1 MHIHDKYISGKFPTW
16 AMGVTT
22 NSFAIKDIHYGRQRS
37 HPQSLSSLCEILA
50 PNYSCDAEKST

>member
-1 MHIHDKYISGKFPTW
+1 MDKYTSEQFPTW

-50 PNYSCDAEKST
+50 PNYSCDTEKYT